1 MAKHGIVGPFS
12 SDSKDW
18 SAYVE
23 RFDQY
28 FIANDI
34 TSGQKKRGIL
44 PQRLLDTDKQT
55 DTKLGVTTKPSDL
68 VYDELT
74 KKVLDYQK
82 LRRSVTVEQFKF
94 NNQLQN
100 LSPS

>member
-23 RFDQY
+23 RFNQY

-34 TSGQKKRGIL
+34 TSGQKKRGIFL
-44 PQRLLDTDKQT
+44 SVCWTQTYKLIQSLVSPQNP
-55 DTKLGVTTKPSDL
+55 VIWCTT
-68 VYDELT
+68 
-74 KKVLDYQK
+74 
-82 LRRSVTVEQFKF
+82 
-94 NNQLQN
+94 N
-100 LSPS
+100 